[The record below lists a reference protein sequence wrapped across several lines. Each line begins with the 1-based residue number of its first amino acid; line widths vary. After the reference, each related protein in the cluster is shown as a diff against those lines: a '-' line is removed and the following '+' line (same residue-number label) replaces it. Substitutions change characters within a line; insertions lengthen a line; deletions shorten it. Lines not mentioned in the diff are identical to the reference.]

1 MPSPADSLSTAVF
14 FDPVTRSIAKIYLD
28 TKHLTGQ
35 IYIRLRSIIE
45 NGGGR
50 ITPYKE
56 AASIWIVDPEAPN
69 TLGDPPLHVTVL
81 YAPWLIAC
89 SKEGRFLGAEQGNW
103 CGFRVPLEE
112 PSPYPLAYPEPEST
126 PAPKSKSFPVRNPVH
141 FPSEQS
147 VNRDQIV
154 ELDITKWTST
164 ETNEAFKYPN
174 IVPTISVWNLDLT
187 GCPNSPHAHAL
198 DPPNSGG
205 KRTYSDKELTWIVD
219 TIQWCFNKYPDMTL
233 NTVFEV
239 LSKKGPHRTAAGY
252 ESRIRR
258 HLEWFAGKSPLLAER
273 LYEHADTIV
282 IDSTDVSD
290 DENPP
295 LAVSRAA
302 ARDQGGYTPIGRGFN
317 TDPKSTTFTEADRV
331 AFIRFAAARPSGM
344 EPTGIERPID
354 VWVQFARMHPHHSPS
369 SWRTWH
375 QHWQHDLKQAVEEY
389 RKANSW

>member
-1 MPSPADSLSTAVF
+1 MPSPADNFSATVF

-69 TLGDPPLHVTVL
+69 ALGDPPLHITVL

-89 SKEGRFLGAEQGNW
+89 SKEGRFLGAEQGDW

-112 PSPYPLAYPEPEST
+112 PPLRPLAYPEPEST
-126 PAPKSKSFPVRNPVH
+126 PAPKSKSFPVRNPVP
-141 FPSEQS
+141 FPYEQS
-147 VNRDQIV
+147 INRNQNTEVDV
-154 ELDITKWTST
+154 AKWSSA
-164 ETNEAFKYPN
+164 ETNEAFKYPS
-174 IVPTISVWNLDLT
+174 IVPAIPVWNLDLT
-187 GCPNSPHAHAL
+187 GCPNSPHVHAL
-198 DPPNSGG
+198 DLPNSAG
-205 KRTYSDKELTWIVD
+205 KRTYSDKELTWIID
-219 TIQWCFNKYPDMTL
+219 TIQWCFNKYPDMSL

-239 LSKKGPHRTAAGY
+239 LSRKGSHRTNTGY

-258 HLEWFAGKSPLLAER
+258 HLQWFAGKAPLLAER
-273 LYEHADTIV
+273 LYDYADTIV
-282 IDSTDVSD
+282 IDSTDISD
-290 DENPP
+290 DEGPP
-295 LAVSRAA
+295 LAVTQAA

-317 TDPKSTTFTEADRV
+317 TDPKTTSFTEADRA
-331 AFIRFAAARPSGM
+331 AFIRFAAARPSGI
-344 EPTGIERPID
+344 EATGTERQMD
-354 VWVQFARMHPHHSPS
+354 VWAQFAEMYPHHSAS

-389 RKANSW
+389 RRGSPW